1 MAEPTNVVERFLE
14 TARTFP
20 GRPAVHAS
28 DGALTF
34 EELADRTAR
43 LAAAL
48 RALGVRRGDRV
59 GVSLPRG
66 TGWAVAPLAVWRAGA
81 AYVPLDPAYPGERL
95 AHIAADAGLRA
106 VVARAGAA
114 AEWAE
119 GLPVLDPDTAHP
131 DTAAPDTAHPGTAAP
146 ATQADAEPSG
156 PAGHP
161 ATAAY
166 VIHTSGSSG
175 PPKGVEVT
183 HAGVAALVSGLEE
196 RGVYPA
202 GHRVVAWNASLSF
215 DASVQQWV
223 RVCRGDTLVVLDDED
238 RTDPAQLDALFDA
251 YGVTDLDCT
260 PSHWQ
265 LTGPRLRPGRPLRLL
280 LGGEPV
286 PAAMWRALAEDP
298 AVEAWNLYGPTE
310 CTVDATATRIT
321 GAAPRLGE
329 PLAGVRAQV
338 LDERLRPATTG
349 ELYLAGPGV
358 AVGYVGRPGLTA
370 SRFVADPFATDGSR
384 MYRTGDLVRWRADS
398 GLEFLRRTDRQ
409 LKVRGFR
416 VEPGELEDRLRGH
429 AAVEAAVAV
438 ARTGP
443 DGDTLL
449 AAYCVLAPGARV
461 TEAELSRHC
470 GAALPAYFVPSVFV
484 TVDALPLTPNGKVD
498 TEALPPLPTAPA
510 ARPESSGRAPEGPL
524 EELIATVWA
533 EVLGRD
539 GVDAEANFFALGGH
553 SLLALRVVSR
563 LKKNAGIALRTK
575 DVYRFPVLAD
585 LARHAQSVHAL
596 AAGEVR

>member
-1 MAEPTNVVERFLE
+1 MAEPTNPANLVERFLE
-14 TARTFP
+14 TARAFP
-20 GRPAVHAS
+20 GRAAVHAA
-28 DGALTF
+28 DGSLTF
-34 EELADRTAR
+34 EELAGRTAR
-43 LAAAL
+43 LVAAL
-48 RALGVRRGDRV
+48 RALGVRPGDRV

-95 AHIAADAGLRA
+95 ALIAADAGLRA
-106 VVARAGAA
+106 VVARAGTA

-119 GLPVLDPDTAHP
+119 GLPVLDPDTAY
-131 DTAAPDTAHPGTAAP
+131 PGTALPNADAPGTDAPHTDAP
-146 ATQADAEPSG
+146 ATA
-156 PAGHP
+156 HP

-175 PPKGVEVT
+175 LPKGVEVP
-183 HAGVAALVSGLEE
+183 HAGVAALVAGLEE
-196 RGVYPA
+196 RGVYPS

-238 RTDPAQLDALFDA
+238 RTDPARLDALFDA
-251 YGVTDLDCT
+251 HGVTDLDCT

-321 GAAPRLGE
+321 GALPRLGE

-338 LDERLRPATTG
+338 LDEGLRPATTG
-349 ELYLAGPGV
+349 ELYLSGPGL

-370 SRFVADPFATDGSR
+370 SRFVADPFAGDGSR

-461 TEAELSRHC
+461 TDAELTRHC

-484 TVDALPLTPNGKVD
+484 RVDALPLTPNGKVD

-510 ARPESSGRAPEGPL
+510 AGPEPSGRAPEGPL

-539 GVDAEANFFALGGH
+539 GVGAEANFFALGGH

-563 LKKNAGIALRTK
+563 LKKNAGIVLRTK

-585 LARHAQSVHAL
+585 LARHAQSVHAP
-596 AAGEVR
+596 AAGEVS

>member
-1 MAEPTNVVERFLE
+1 MAEPTNPVNLVERFLE

-20 GRPAVHAS
+20 GRAAVHAA
-28 DGALTF
+28 DGSLTF
-34 EELADRTAR
+34 EELAGRTAR

-48 RALGVRRGDRV
+48 RALGVRPGDRV

-81 AYVPLDPAYPGERL
+81 AYVPLDPAHPGERL

-106 VVARAGAA
+106 VVAGAGPA

-119 GLPVLDPDTAHP
+119 GLPVLDPDTAARVTEHL
-131 DTAAPDTAHPGTAAP
+131 DAAAP
-146 ATQADAEPSG
+146 AAQAGAEPSG
-156 PAGHP
+156 RAGHP
-161 ATAAY
+161 AASAY

-175 PPKGVEVT
+175 LPKGVEVT
-183 HAGVAALVSGLEE
+183 HAGVAALVAGLEE
-196 RGVYPA
+196 RGVYPS

-238 RTDPAQLDALFDA
+238 RTDPARLDALLDA

-265 LTGPRLRPGRPLRLL
+265 LTGPGLRPGRPLRLL

-321 GAAPRLGE
+321 GTAPRLGE

-338 LDERLRPATTG
+338 LDEGLRPATTG

-461 TEAELSRHC
+461 TDAELSRHC

-510 ARPESSGRAPEGPL
+510 AGPESSGRAPEGPL

-539 GVDAEANFFALGGH
+539 GVGAEANFFALGGH

-585 LARHAQSVHAL
+585 LARHARSVQAP
-596 AAGEVR
+596 AAGETS

>member
-1 MAEPTNVVERFLE
+1 MAEPTNLVERFLE

-20 GRPAVHAS
+20 GRAAVHAA

-34 EELADRTAR
+34 EELAGRTAR

-48 RALGVRRGDRV
+48 RALGVRPGDRV

-106 VVARAGAA
+106 VVGRAGDA

-119 GLPVLDPDTAHP
+119 GLPVLDPDTAAPDTALP
-131 DTAAPDTAHPGTAAP
+131 DTAAPAA
-146 ATQADAEPSG
+146 QADAEPSG
-156 PAGHP
+156 RAGHP
-161 ATAAY
+161 ATTAY

-183 HAGVAALVSGLEE
+183 HAGVAALVAGLEE
-196 RGVYPA
+196 RGVYPS

-238 RTDPAQLDALFDA
+238 RTDPARLDALLDA

-260 PSHWQ
+260 PSHWR

-286 PAAMWRALAEDP
+286 PVPMWRALAEDP

-329 PLAGVRAQV
+329 PLVGVRAQV
-338 LDERLRPATTG
+338 LDEGLRPAATG

-384 MYRTGDLVRWRADS
+384 MYRTGDLVRWRAGS

-416 VEPGELEDRLRGH
+416 VEPGELEDRLRDH

-438 ARTGP
+438 TRTGP

-461 TEAELSRHC
+461 SDAELRRHC

-484 TVDALPLTPNGKVD
+484 TLDALPLTPNGKVD

-510 ARPESSGRAPEGPL
+510 AGPESSGRAPEGPL
-524 EELIATVWA
+524 EVLIATVWA

-539 GVDAEANFFALGGH
+539 GVDADANFFALGGH

-596 AAGEVR
+596 AAGEAS

>member
-1 MAEPTNVVERFLE
+1 MAEPTHPVNLVERFLE

-20 GRPAVHAS
+20 GRAAVHAA
-28 DGALTF
+28 DGSLTF
-34 EELADRTAR
+34 EELAGRTAR

-48 RALGVRRGDRV
+48 RALGVRPGDRV

-81 AYVPLDPAYPGERL
+81 AYVPLDPAHPGERL

-106 VVARAGAA
+106 VVAGAGPA

-119 GLPVLDPDTAHP
+119 GLPVLDPDTA
-131 DTAAPDTAHPGTAAP
+131 APVTEHLDAAAP
-146 ATQADAEPSG
+146 AAQAGAEPSG
-156 PAGHP
+156 RAGHP
-161 ATAAY
+161 AASAY

-175 PPKGVEVT
+175 LPKGVEVT
-183 HAGVAALVSGLEE
+183 HAGVAALVAGLEE
-196 RGVYPA
+196 RGVYPS

-238 RTDPAQLDALFDA
+238 RTDPARLDALLDA

-265 LTGPRLRPGRPLRLL
+265 LTGPGLRPGRPLRLL

-321 GAAPRLGE
+321 GTAPRLGE

-338 LDERLRPATTG
+338 LDEGLRPATTG

-449 AAYCVLAPGARV
+449 AAYCVLAPSARV
-461 TEAELSRHC
+461 TDAELSRHC

-510 ARPESSGRAPEGPL
+510 AGPESSGRAPEGPL

-539 GVDAEANFFALGGH
+539 GVGAEANFFALGGH

-585 LARHAQSVHAL
+585 LARHARSVQAP
-596 AAGEVR
+596 AAGETS

>member
-1 MAEPTNVVERFLE
+1 MAEPTNLVERFLE

-20 GRPAVHAS
+20 GRAAVHAA

-34 EELADRTAR
+34 EELAGHTAR

-48 RALGVRRGDRV
+48 RALGVRPGDRV

-106 VVARAGAA
+106 VLARPGAA
-114 AEWAE
+114 AEWAG
-119 GLPVLDPDTAHP
+119 GLPVLDPGPAVPVTAYP
-131 DTAAPDTAHPGTAAP
+131 DPATAAAR
-146 ATQADAEPSG
+146 ADAEPSG
-156 PAGHP
+156 RAGHP

-166 VIHTSGSSG
+166 VIHTSGTSG

-183 HAGVAALVSGLEE
+183 HANVAALVAGLEE
-196 RGVYPA
+196 RGVYPS

-238 RTDPAQLDALFDA
+238 RTDPARLDALLDE

-260 PSHWQ
+260 PSHWR

-286 PAAMWRALAEDP
+286 PVAMWRALAEDP

-338 LDERLRPATTG
+338 LDERLRPAATG

-358 AVGYVGRPGLTA
+358 ALGYVGRPGLTA
-370 SRFVADPFATDGSR
+370 SRFVADPFAIDGSR

-461 TEAELSRHC
+461 SDAELRRHC
-470 GAALPAYFVPSVFV
+470 EAALPAYFVPSVFV

-510 ARPESSGRAPEGPL
+510 AGPESSGRAPEGPL

-563 LKKNAGIALRTK
+563 LKKNAGITLRTK

-585 LARHAQSVHAL
+585 LARHARSVHAL
-596 AAGEVR
+596 TVGEAS

>member
-1 MAEPTNVVERFLE
+1 MAEPTNLVERFLE

-20 GRPAVHAS
+20 GRDAVHAA
-28 DGALTF
+28 DGTLTF
-34 EELADRTAR
+34 EELAGRTAR

-48 RALGVRRGDRV
+48 RALGVRPGDRV

-119 GLPVLDPDTAHP
+119 GLPVLDPDTA
-131 DTAAPDTAHPGTAAP
+131 AP
-146 ATQADAEPSG
+146 AALADAQADAEPSG
-156 PAGHP
+156 RAGHP

-183 HAGVAALVSGLEE
+183 HAGVAALVTGLEE
-196 RGVYPA
+196 RGVYPS

-238 RTDPAQLDALFDA
+238 RTDPARLDALFDA
-251 YGVTDLDCT
+251 HGVTDLDCT

-321 GAAPRLGE
+321 GTVPRLGE

-338 LDERLRPATTG
+338 LDEGLRPAATG
-349 ELYLAGPGV
+349 ELYLSGPGV

-384 MYRTGDLVRWRADS
+384 MYRTGDLVRWRAGS

-461 TEAELSRHC
+461 TDAELSLHC

-510 ARPESSGRAPEGPL
+510 AGPESSGRAPEGPL
-524 EELIATVWA
+524 EELIASVWA

-539 GVDAEANFFALGGH
+539 GVGAEANFFALGGH

-585 LARHAQSVHAL
+585 LARHAQSVHAP
-596 AAGEVR
+596 AAWEVR